1 MKSKKKIK
9 MKKKPFLII
18 ILVLLII
25 GGGTFTVLKIKH
37 DKEVKL
43 IKSFYHK
50 NIITSKKTNIYNKHK
65 RNIGTVEKDISFNL
79 DGINNK
85 YFKIKDT
92 DYYLYYEDVKE
103 NKDKNKKKEEKTTS
117 SNYIPFNKN
126 IKTNK
131 KVNLLKD
138 NKTIITLKNINAP
151 IDAMDKE
158 NYYISFLNDTY
169 TVKKDKN
176 IKEVKSNN
184 TKEKAS
190 DHVSVLFYEFINDS
204 CSDYNCTT
212 TENLKNT
219 INKLK
224 ENGYYTINIEE
235 FKNYINGRKNLKEKA
250 ILINTANYGDNI
262 TNLNNELKVN
272 IEKLE
277 EEANFRFISTY
288 KPVKAGVD
296 QKRMDRYQIKSY
308 TSIDDVIKMANGEE
322 IKQSSDDEIN
332 KQSVPV
338 LNYHFFFAPGQT
350 NCNESICLNT
360 DKLKEHLQY
369 LKDNNF
375 KTLTMEEFKKWMY
388 GEIEIPSKS
397 ILLTVDDGA
406 MGTGK
411 HNGNYLNPILE
422 EYKMNAT
429 LFLIT
434 GWWDIEN
441 YRGDYLD
448 IQSHTNDMHQYGTCG
463 RGQINCATY
472 DEAMA
477 DLKKSIDII
486 GNTDSFCFPFYMY
499 SDTSLKAVKDSG
511 FKMSFVGGNVQAK
524 RTNNKF
530 LIPRYPIHNTI
541 TLDKFKNIVN

>member
-1 MKSKKKIK
+1 MNKKKVK

-18 ILVLLII
+18 ILVLIIII
-25 GGGTFTVLKIKH
+25 GGVFLVFKIKN
-37 DKEVKL
+37 DKEIKLVK
-43 IKSFYHK
+43 SYYHK
-50 NIITSKKTNIYNKHK
+50 NIITSKKTNIYNKYK
-65 RNIGTVEKDISFNL
+65 RNIGTVEKNISFKL
-79 DGINNK
+79 DKIDNK

-103 NKDKNKKKEEKTTS
+103 NREKQEVKENNST
-117 SNYIPFNKN
+117 NYIPFNKN
-126 IKTNK
+126 IKSNK
-131 KVNLLKD
+131 KVNLLKED
-138 NKTIITLKNINAP
+138 KTIITLKNINAP
-151 IDAMDKE
+151 IESMDKD
-158 NYYISFLNDTY
+158 NYYISFLNDIY
-169 TVKKDKN
+169 KVKKDKS
-176 IKEVKSNN
+176 IKEIKSNN

-190 DHVSVLFYEFINDS
+190 DHISVLFYEFISDTCN
-204 CSDYNCTT
+204 DYNCTT
-212 TENLKNT
+212 TENFKNT

-224 ENGYYTINIEE
+224 ESGYYTITTEE
-235 FKNYINGRKNLKEKA
+235 FKNYINGMRNLKEKA
-250 ILINTANYGDNI
+250 VLINTANYNDNI
-262 TNLNNELKVN
+262 TNLNNELKIN

-288 KPVKAGVD
+288 KSVKQNTD
-296 QKRMDRYQIKSY
+296 TKRIDRYQIKSY
-308 TSIDDVIKMANGEE
+308 TSPDDVVKMANGEE
-322 IKQSSDDEIN
+322 LKQSSDQEVN
-332 KQSVPV
+332 TQSVPV
-338 LNYHFFFAPGQT
+338 LNYHFFYAPNQT
-350 NCNESICLNT
+350 NCNESICLST

-375 KTLTMEEFKKWMY
+375 KTLTMEEFRKWMY

-463 RGQINCATY
+463 RGQINCYSY
-472 DEAMA
+472 DEAKA
-477 DLKKSIDII
+477 DVQKSIDII

-499 SDTSLKAVKDSG
+499 SDTSLKVIKDLG
-511 FKMSFVGGNVQAK
+511 FKLSFVGGNVKAK
-524 RTNNKF
+524 RTNNKW
-530 LIPRYPIHNTI
+530 LVPRYPIMRDI
-541 TLDKFKNIVN
+541 TLEQFKSKVN